1 MVLAAIAGVLVWKYV
16 TSADTRAEHDKS
28 FVPALVARSRIAR
41 GTVFDQALRD
51 NLFQTV
57 KIPRDSLPP
66 DRVIPATNAALL
78 NLYKGR
84 VAATDIFTGTP
95 VVSDQFVAASQLV
108 STVAGAIPKGYQA
121 LTVSLDPTH
130 AAGGFVTPGDKV
142 NLLVNL
148 SPTVVTGTNGTPT
161 SVPGSL
167 RTTAFLLPGLKV
179 IAVGSTTILPPA
191 TTATNTNVGGT
202 TSTTTPQAQPAS
214 LITLQVTPREAE
226 QIVQATSIGTL
237 YMSLNPPDFKG
248 SDFTNP
254 TEIVEA
260 VNLFDQP
267 LNEVNTVIAALPK
280 QP

>member
-1 MVLAAIAGVLVWKYV
+1 M
-16 TSADTRAEHDKS
+16 
-28 FVPALVARSRIAR
+28 
-41 GTVFDQALRD
+41 
-51 NLFQTV
+51 
-57 KIPRDSLPP
+57 
-66 DRVIPATNAALL
+66 
-78 NLYKGR
+78 
-84 VAATDIFTGTP
+84 
-95 VVSDQFVAASQLV
+95 
-108 STVAGAIPKGYQA
+108 AGAIPKGYQA

-179 IAVGSTTILPPA
+179 IAVGSTTVLPPA
-191 TTATNTNVGGT
+191 STASNTNVGGT

-214 LITLQVTPREAE
+214 LITLQVTPRQAE

-248 SDFTNP
+248 GDFTNP

-267 LNEVNTVIAALPK
+267 LTEVNTVIAALPK